1 MTMNLRALR
10 MFVATADS
18 GSLGRACVQLNV
30 SQPAASRQIHTLET
44 ELGVPLF
51 HRAGRQLQL
60 TSAGH
65 DLLLRGR
72 RLLAEADFLSEE
84 ARALREGRKGI
95 LKIGATPQMMT
106 ALLTSFLPRHQ
117 RRHPGIEIQLVERG
131 RAQQWNELFERGE
144 IDLAMAPASGARYPG
159 RLLFPLHVLAVLPKT
174 HRLGRHE
181 LIDVAE
187 LVDEP
192 LLLLRREFGTRAFF
206 DAACEIAQV
215 IPRVL
220 LECSAAH
227 TLIGLAAVAYGIA
240 IVPSIATIEDE
251 SLRAVPL
258 VVLGSSIGHWQAVCW
273 DPRRLAPAYQDDF
286 VKELV
291 AHAKHARPG
300 HRLLRRAPPLPK
312 PGRPFN

>member
-1 MTMNLRALR
+1 MNLRSLR

-30 SQPAASRQIHTLET
+30 SQPAASRQIHTLEI

-65 DLLLRGR
+65 DLLRRSR
-72 RLLAEADFLSEE
+72 RLLADADLLTEE
-84 ARALREGRKGI
+84 ARALKEGRRGT

-117 RRHPGIEIQLVERG
+117 RRHPGIEIQLIERD
-131 RAQQWNELFERGE
+131 RARQWHELLEGGE
-144 IDLAMAPASGARYPG
+144 TDLAIAPASARYPG
-159 RLLFPLHVLAVLPKT
+159 RLLFPLHVLAALPKT
-174 HRLGRHE
+174 HRLGRRKV
-181 LIDVAE
+181 IDVAE
-187 LVDEP
+187 VVDEP
-192 LLLLRREFGTRAFF
+192 LLISPREFGTRAFF
-206 DAACEIAQV
+206 DAACEIAQI
-215 IPRVL
+215 IPRVV
-220 LECSAAH
+220 LESSAAH
-227 TLIGLAAVAYGIA
+227 TLIGLAAVGHGIA
-240 IVPSIATIEDE
+240 IIPSIATIEDQ
-251 SLRAVPL
+251 SLRAIPL
-258 VVLGSSIGHWQAVCW
+258 VVRGSSIGHWQAVCW
-273 DPRRLAPAYQDDF
+273 NPRRLAPVHQENF
-286 VKELV
+286 VNELV

>member
-1 MTMNLRALR
+1 MNLRALR

-65 DLLLRGR
+65 DLLRRSR
-72 RLLAEADFLSEE
+72 RLLADADLLTEE
-84 ARALREGRKGI
+84 ARALKEGRKGT

-117 RRHPGIEIQLVERG
+117 RRHPGIEIQLIERG
-131 RAQQWNELFERGE
+131 RAQQRNELFERGE
-144 IDLAMAPASGARYPG
+144 TDLAIVPASDTRYPG
-159 RLLFPLHVLAVLPKT
+159 RLQFPLHVLAALPKT
-174 HRLGRHE
+174 HRLGRRE

-187 LVDEP
+187 VVDEP
-192 LLLLRREFGTRAFF
+192 LLLLPREFGTRRSF
-206 DAACEIAQV
+206 DAACEIAQI

-220 LECSAAH
+220 LESSAAH
-227 TLIGLAAVAYGIA
+227 TLIGLAAVGYGIA
-240 IVPSIATIEDE
+240 IVPSIATIEDQ

-258 VVLGSSIGHWQAVCW
+258 VVRGSSIGHWEAVCW
-273 DPRRLAPAYQDDF
+273 NPRRLAPAYQENF
-286 VKELV
+286 VNELV

-300 HRLLRRAPPLPK
+300 HRLLRRAPPLPT